1 MSAALV
7 PVPVPGT
14 DRQIVA
20 TLVDGK
26 PMVSL
31 RHVCE
36 AIGLAADPQRRK
48 LRGRSWACVTQQ
60 VSQMPGDDQRREY
73 TMIDRRTFTMWLGGI
88 DENRVSDEARPV
100 LIAFQAEAADA
111 LDAYFNGRTV
121 AAPALN
127 QLDVLRAAIDQ
138 IEAVQRDAA
147 EAKAIALRTDER
159 LAAIEGRHDWLSAL
173 AYARLNDLAT
183 HTRFLQRLGAC
194 ASRIAKTHGIEPNKV
209 QHQLYGAVN
218 SYPVWVWEL
227 AAEGFAS

>member
-1 MSAALV
+1 MSTDLV

-36 AIGLAADPQRRK
+36 AIGLAVESQRAK
-48 LRGRSWACVTQQ
+48 LRRRSWACATQW
-60 VSQMPGDDQRREY
+60 VSQMPGDGQRREY
-73 TMIDRRTFTMWLGGI
+73 TMIDRRTFTMWLATI
-88 DENRVSDEARPV
+88 DETRVSPEARPV

-111 LDAYFNGRTV
+111 LDAYFNGRTG
-121 AAPALN
+121 AAPAMN
-127 QLDVLRAAIDQ
+127 QLDVLRAVIDQ
-138 IEAVQRDAA
+138 IEATQRDAA
-147 EAKAIALRTDER
+147 EAKAIAQRTDER

-173 AYARLNDLAT
+173 AYARIHELPT

-194 ASRIAKTHGIEPNKV
+194 ASRIAKSHGVEPNKV

-227 AAEGFAS
+227 AAEGFGA